1 MNSDQSKMVVSS
13 QDDAIFIDISS
24 QKELDLDEEYG
35 LQKIK
40 DIEYDE
46 EDKVFY
52 VSSNMYKNN
61 LGVYILR
68 IYENDLNIKS
78 EVLQWHTRLEIGDV
92 DLNIMWNNELGL
104 KELVLGYR

>member
-1 MNSDQSKMVVSS
+1 
-13 QDDAIFIDISS
+13 
-24 QKELDLDEEYG
+24 
-35 LQKIK
+35 
-40 DIEYDE
+40 
-46 EDKVFY
+46 
-52 VSSNMYKNN
+52 MYKNN